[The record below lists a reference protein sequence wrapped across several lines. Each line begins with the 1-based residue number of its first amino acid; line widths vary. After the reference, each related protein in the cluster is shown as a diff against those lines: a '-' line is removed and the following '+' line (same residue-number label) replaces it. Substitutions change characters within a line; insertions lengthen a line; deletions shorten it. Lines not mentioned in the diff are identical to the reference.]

1 MAELDKEPHL
11 GKLACIVVVRLDTR
25 GVRGDGTAREWANRL
40 YARGLH
46 WRWTIRP
53 CAAMHTRPQ
62 HSVGKACD
70 VMCWKNMQL
79 LLLRQ
84 LV

>member
-11 GKLACIVVVRLDTR
+11 GKLACIVIVRLDTR

-46 WRWTIRP
+46 WRWTIR
-53 CAAMHTRPQ
+53 
-62 HSVGKACD
+62 
-70 VMCWKNMQL
+70 L
-79 LLLRQ
+79 
-84 LV
+84 